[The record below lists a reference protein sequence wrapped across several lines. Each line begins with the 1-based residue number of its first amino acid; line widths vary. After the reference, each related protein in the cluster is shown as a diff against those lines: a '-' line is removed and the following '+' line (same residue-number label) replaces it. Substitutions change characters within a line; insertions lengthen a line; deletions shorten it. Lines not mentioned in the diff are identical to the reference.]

1 MSFLGSDAPGLSRA
15 SGVLATKVSVPG
27 WTLVRGAVCLVFV
40 GDVVTY
46 GAGAYACD
54 VFWKLFSGGDAT
66 AAVTN
71 NDVGD
76 LSLLTM

>member
-1 MSFLGSDAPGLSRA
+1 MCVRGACYQGKGAWLDPRA
-15 SGVLATKVSVPG
+15 
-27 WTLVRGAVCLVFV
+27 GAVCLVFV
-40 GDVVTY
+40 GDVVTH
-46 GAGAYACD
+46 GVGAYACD
-54 VFWKLFSGGDAT
+54 VFWKLLSGGGVT